1 LYYSINHCGTSC
13 AAACAGVEIWA
24 LGVVL
29 WVECRGVRV
38 RDKTQGD
45 NFSHIRYF
53 AQNIDWIKRK
63 VAGPFIFIV
72 LKRKTANLE
81 LGLSHLKKNPW
92 RKSS

>member
-1 LYYSINHCGTSC
+1 MEPAAQLPALVLRFGHLGWYCGWGFGES
-13 AAACAGVEIWA
+13 GSGI
-24 LGVVL
+24 
-29 WVECRGVRV
+29 
-38 RDKTQGD
+38 KTQGD

-53 AQNIDWIKRK
+53 AQNIEWIKRK